1 MSPAGQW
8 ANEAYPIHT
17 QYPIYTQ
24 YVLNFPHWDQKGE
37 GSHWIFSAYVSDKV
51 GKYSLTFFSRPCSH
65 CFCICQYLFVWS
77 CSVLQQG
84 HGAEPSQFSWEYI
97 ALLMVDVWVPIR
109 NELDHDYILRPCPFW
124 HIPERYLPS
133 LGDPLQW
140 INIKDFALTILH
152 KLGFEFDP
160 LWWCSMISCFQDTL
174 ASGWIMPYI
183 RNDNW
188 FNEKGLTITYSSN
201 NYVFCEDVSPEKR
214 EWTSGI
220 FAAKDNRVK
229 GVSPP
234 ESPTM

>member
-1 MSPAGQW
+1 
-8 ANEAYPIHT
+8 
-17 QYPIYTQ
+17 
-24 YVLNFPHWDQKGE
+24 
-37 GSHWIFSAYVSDKV
+37 
-51 GKYSLTFFSRPCSH
+51 
-65 CFCICQYLFVWS
+65 
-77 CSVLQQG
+77 
-84 HGAEPSQFSWEYI
+84 
-97 ALLMVDVWVPIR
+97 MVDVWVPIR

-188 FNEKGLTITYSSN
+188 FNEKGLTITKNPIIMFFVRTCLLKKGNGPVEYLQQ
-201 NYVFCEDVSPEKR
+201 KII
-214 EWTSGI
+214 EW
-220 FAAKDNRVK
+220 R
-229 GVSPP
+229 
-234 ESPTM
+234 ESPLLSLQLCKVLTLIIPPPWSPTRLGTHTVHNMRITRWTGVAASPLS